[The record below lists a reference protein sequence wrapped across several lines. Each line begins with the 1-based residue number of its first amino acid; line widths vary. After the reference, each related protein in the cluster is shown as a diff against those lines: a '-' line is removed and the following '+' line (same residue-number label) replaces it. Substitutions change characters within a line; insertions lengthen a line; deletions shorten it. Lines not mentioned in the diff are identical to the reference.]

1 MILSFCLLFI
11 LTGTLYYQFRELGV
25 RSNGLCE
32 YNDKGQ
38 EITFRGIVSEEP
50 DIRSD
55 KIKLKVKVEQ
65 LVLNN
70 EEVTISGKVLVTINR
85 YLEYD
90 YGDKLEIKGKLK
102 TPQTF
107 EGFNYKGYL
116 EKEGVSSVMYW
127 PRIKKI
133 NGKEGNIILENIIF
147 FKNKLRQVI
156 YKNLSPPQE
165 TILASIILGD
175 KRRMSDDLKDKL
187 SIAGVRHI
195 TAISGMHITMTV

>member
-1 MILSFCLLFI
+1 MILSFCMLFI

-25 RSNGLCE
+25 RNNELCK
-32 YNDKGQ
+32 YNDNDQ
-38 EITFRGIVSEEP
+38 EVTFRGIVSEEP

-55 KIKLKVKVEQ
+55 KIKLKVEVEQ

-70 EEVTISGKVLVTINR
+70 KEVTISGKVLVTINR

-116 EKEGVSSVMYW
+116 EKEGVSSVM
-127 PRIKKI
+127 
-133 NGKEGNIILENIIF
+133 
-147 FKNKLRQVI
+147 
-156 YKNLSPPQE
+156 
-165 TILASIILGD
+165 
-175 KRRMSDDLKDKL
+175 
-187 SIAGVRHI
+187 
-195 TAISGMHITMTV
+195 